1 MEILVYLSALILGF
15 FVSGYMAV
23 GFETGVELTY
33 PETEF
38 NSSGVLNSVSQTTGG
53 LFTLLFT
60 YILEITND
68 FWTNICM
75 VVLLVIGTILTAF
88 TKNVRK
94 RQDALQQ
101 HKSVTENKA
110 AKY

>member
-1 MEILVYLSALILGF
+1 
-15 FVSGYMAV
+15 MAV

-38 NSSGVLNSVSQTTGG
+38 NSSGVLNSVSQTAGG
-53 LFTLLFT
+53 LFTLVFT
-60 YILEITND
+60 YVLEKTND

-75 VVLLVIGTILTAF
+75 VVLLVIGTILTAL

-94 RQDALQQ
+94 RQDALVQ
-101 HKSVTENKA
+101 HKSVATENKST
-110 AKY
+110 KY